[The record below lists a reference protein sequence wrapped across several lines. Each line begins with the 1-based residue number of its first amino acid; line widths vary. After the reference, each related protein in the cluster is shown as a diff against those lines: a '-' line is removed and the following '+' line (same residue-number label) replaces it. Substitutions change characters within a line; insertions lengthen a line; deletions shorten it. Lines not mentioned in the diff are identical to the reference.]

1 MKNFIRIFSAAA
13 MTFAAHT
20 AAAQMPSASP
30 SAFGMADNYSASAR
44 DFDAVAWNPANL
56 GLSGRAFTFSL
67 LTTAGTTGLAPVALS
82 DFANFSGKIVPPE
95 TKEAWLTRIGTGT
108 EKGSLD
114 AGISLLALSI
124 GHIGFQAGVVGTGG
138 ANINQDFAEALLFGN
153 TGRTGT
159 AKTFSFAGSRANG
172 SVFGIGAVS
181 VGLPVMGDEAAGS
194 QLSLGVTA
202 KYIQGIGSGRG
213 IDNSA
218 TISPNLINAQ
228 VIGVYTDSTHV
239 ANGSIGSG
247 IGADVGLSYGGAG
260 NNFSLTVRNVT
271 NTFKWNTS
279 AFVTR
284 TKSYTFDGTTSKS
297 TDTTTAYSTAPQ
309 VLRDSLENEK
319 FKPEVAVGISR
330 HLGSDLLIDI
340 DAMQRV
346 GDGIAIGPKTRVG
359 IGAEYT
365 GLPVLTL
372 RGGGAVVNDGF
383 QLAAGLGIRL
393 GPVEISTAVS
403 TRSVTGGGQ
412 AVGGMFSL
420 ISFR

>member
-1 MKNFIRIFSAAA
+1 MKNIHRILGGAAL
-13 MTFAAHT
+13 TLAAQV

-67 LTTAGTTGLAPVALS
+67 MTVTGTTGLAPITLS
-82 DFANFSGKIVPPE
+82 DFADFSGKIIPPE
-95 TKEAWLTRIGTGT
+95 TKESWLTRIGAGT
-108 EKGSLD
+108 ERGSLD
-114 AGISLLALSI
+114 AGISLIALSI
-124 GHIGFQAGVVGTGG
+124 GHIGFQAGIVGTGS
-138 ANINQDFAEALLFGN
+138 ANMNQDFAEALLFGN
-153 TGRTGT
+153 TGRTGS
-159 AKTFSFAGSRANG
+159 AKTFSFVGSRAGG
-172 SVFGIGAVS
+172 SAFGVGAVS
-181 VGLPVMGDEAAGS
+181 IGLPVMGDEAAGS

-202 KYIQGIGSGRG
+202 KYIVGLGSARG
-213 IDNSA
+213 IDNS
-218 TISPNLINAQ
+218 TSISPSLINAQ
-228 VIGVYTDSTHV
+228 VIGVYTDSSHA
-239 ANGSIGSG
+239 ANSGSG

-279 AFVTR
+279 AFSTR
-284 TKSYTFDGTTSKS
+284 TKTFTFDGTTSKS
-297 TDTTTAYSTAPQ
+297 TDTTTAYATAPQ
-309 VLRDSLENEK
+309 ALRDSLENEK

-340 DAMQRV
+340 DALQRV

-372 RGGGAVVNDGF
+372 RAGGAVVTDGF
-383 QLAAGLGIRL
+383 QLAGGLGLRL

-412 AVGGMFSL
+412 TVGGMFSL
-420 ISFR
+420 IAFR